1 MYLSGWILGLFRA
14 WYNRRM
20 AIIESI
26 IKSKRSSIDYGVILT
41 ITLLAFGL
49 RAPFV
54 ESRSLTIDEASS
66 LKWVDGHSLVY
77 LLTHY
82 HTNSHQLV
90 SLMTRVI
97 DPFGHWLTFYR
108 GPSLVFGVLTVP
120 LLYQLG
126 RRMLGQKAGLLAAL
140 LLAIAPFHVDFSI
153 QMRGYAPAT
162 FWAALFYYCVW
173 QGLSKSKRRYWI
185 ALAMASILAVYA
197 HLFAALA
204 VGAGWVI
211 IGAAFL
217 RFVFQRGALPPWT
230 KSALLGLLLTA
241 TGITLLYGPILP
253 RLIATPAAEKNW
265 PSQIEPLFAA
275 GAFNNR
281 ALQDYLKVFRLYG
294 PLGEP
299 RSWLVW
305 GFVLLAA
312 FGAVSALARPK
323 TRHSGEA
330 MLIWIFL
337 PILGVILGLQFVEG
351 FYAYRRFFI
360 FFQPL
365 YLLLMA
371 YGMLTLSW
379 LAGKWS
385 KQPAAAHAL
394 LGLLLLAAMGAA
406 GWKLYRQTAEDTDN
420 RWYLAAKPILA
431 SGPNSLVVC
440 EPFGDRMKER
450 AAHRDECYRNLEFY
464 LGRSLGDTPP
474 YLRREIDQF
483 AAIPA
488 LSEIPELAEETGST
502 WVLLWQHQ
510 WPAQNIVLPS
520 AGAEEKQTIIRHKAG
535 STVILQAPSAS
546 HLVGLARLSNL
557 LAQLDTT
564 PEDHFS
570 YLLSQAQM
578 QAILGRPDSA
588 RQTLL
593 AAQELLPAGIDAEN
607 RLKSVADLIGV
618 SLGE

>member
-1 MYLSGWILGLFRA
+1 M
-14 WYNRRM
+14 
-20 AIIESI
+20 IITGN
-26 IKSKRSSIDYGVILT
+26 KRSLIDYRTVLV

-54 ESRSLTIDEASS
+54 ESRSLTIDESSS
-66 LKWVDGHSLVY
+66 LKWVDGHSFIY

-90 SLMTRVI
+90 SLLTRVI
-97 DPFGHWLTFYR
+97 DHFGHWLTFYR

-140 LLAIAPFHVDFSI
+140 LLAVAPFHVDFSV
-153 QMRGYAPAT
+153 QMRGYALAT
-162 FWAALFYYCVW
+162 FWATLFYYCVW
-173 QGLSKSKRRYWI
+173 LGLSKPGRWYWI
-185 ALAMASILAVYA
+185 VLAISSILAIYA

-204 VGAGWVI
+204 IGAGWVI
-211 IGAAFL
+211 IGLASL
-217 RFVFQRGALPPWT
+217 RFFLQRGALPPWT
-230 KSALLGLLLTA
+230 KPALLGLLLTA
-241 TGITLLYGPILP
+241 AGIALLYGPILP

-265 PSQIEPLFAA
+265 PSQIEPLFVA

-281 ALQDYLKVFRLYG
+281 AAQDYLKVFRLYG

-312 FGAVSALARPK
+312 LGAVGALARPI
-323 TRHSGEA
+323 TRRAGEA
-330 MLIWIFL
+330 ILVWIFL
-337 PILGVILGLQFVEG
+337 PVLGVMFGLQFVEG

-379 LAGKWS
+379 LAGKIS
-385 KQPAAAHAL
+385 KQPAVMYAL
-394 LGLLLLAAMGAA
+394 LNLLLLTAMGAA
-406 GWKLYRQTAEDTDN
+406 GWKLARQTAEDTDN
-420 RWYLAAKPILA
+420 RWYLAANILKA
-431 SGPNSLVVC
+431 SGPNLLVVC
-440 EPFGDRMKER
+440 EPFNNRMKER
-450 AAHRDECYRNLEFY
+450 AAHRDECYRNMEFY
-464 LGRSLGDTPP
+464 LGNNLGDTPP
-474 YLRREIDQF
+474 YLHREIDQF

-488 LSEIPELAEETGST
+488 LSKIPQLAEETGPT

-510 WPAQNIVLPS
+510 WPAQNIVLPPT
-520 AGAEEKQTIIRHKAG
+520 GAEKKQIIIPRLAG
-535 STVILQAPSAS
+535 STVILQTPSAL
-546 HLVGLARLSNL
+546 HLVGLARLSDF

-578 QAILGRPDSA
+578 QAILGKPDRA
-588 RQTLL
+588 RQALL
-593 AAQELLPAGIDAEN
+593 AAQEFLPEGIDAEN
-607 RLKSVADLIGV
+607 RLKSVADLIGA